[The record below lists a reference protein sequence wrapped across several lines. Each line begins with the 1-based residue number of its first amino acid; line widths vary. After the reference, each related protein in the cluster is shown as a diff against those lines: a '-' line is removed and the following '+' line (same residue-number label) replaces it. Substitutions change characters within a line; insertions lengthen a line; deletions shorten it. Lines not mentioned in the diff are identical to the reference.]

1 VRPVRGNK
9 SKWYV
14 SQKEYPYQRYPA
26 FVSGK
31 AYAFLNSDCKLL
43 LEKVHASEYN
53 WVEDVW
59 FTGHVAKAAGFTVKS
74 FKKSCPEGVRN
85 LNDASWQKYMCV
97 HFVSPKQYYDI
108 FAEIG
113 QKSLVNSTR

>member
-1 VRPVRGNK
+1 MRPVRGNK
-9 SKWYV
+9 SKWFV

-59 FTGHVAKAAGFTVKS
+59 FTGHVAKAAGFTIKS
-74 FKKSCPEGVRN
+74 FKKLCPDGVRQ
-85 LNDASWQKYMCV
+85 LNKAALQKFICV
-97 HFVSPKQYYDI
+97 HLVSPKQYYDI
-108 FAEIG
+108 FAEMG
-113 QKSLVNSTR
+113 RKSVVKIE